1 MKPDGQDKIAVPG
14 FGFYPSDL
22 WQTWQT
28 SEGGPLNDSEVC
40 DRIYEWWKDTEEEDL
55 DQFCPPQWDGMVA
68 CVPATRKN
76 ETAVLP
82 CVRYSR
88 ADDNSFEY
96 YNTSY
101 NITKRCLHDGTWE
114 SFTNYHACLNNTV
127 PPPEAEMDWEA
138 FIFLLGYS
146 VSIISLLFAIFIFM
160 YFREMKCLRH
170 KIHLNLFVSVLSANL
185 AWLLVYRITDY
196 MFDDDAEPRAS
207 ISTLNC
213 ILTVL
218 LRYAALTNFFWMFVE
233 GLYLF
238 LQVQASFSV
247 GRLKLRHCVSI
258 GWGAP
263 LLLTL
268 LWTLLIYCQAQTDA
282 WAGTGNGNIMVG
294 VNTSASTVSALNCPF
309 IHSDASNLYELYTY
323 VVPVLLLLMSNFVF
337 SIWIMA
343 VVISKLRSNDV
354 HYTVQNINLRAAKA
368 LIIIVPLLGITYI
381 ITIVGPRKSDNTL
394 ATVFIL
400 TRTCLIA
407 FQGFFITL
415 PYCFLN
421 GEVCGMIRSHW
432 DRWRDRNNIGYGP
445 ASARNSIAMQGMF
458 GVGNDARKRS
468 SYGYQTVTTVT
479 TMNDDRRGTQ
489 ETEVLKTNT
498 SGGTNTNNP
507 AEKGNG
513 NRNWRSRDGPL
524 VPQPD
529 LVQQI
534 GGGGGGINP
543 PSS

>member
-1 MKPDGQDKIAVPG
+1 
-14 FGFYPSDL
+14 
-22 WQTWQT
+22 
-28 SEGGPLNDSEVC
+28 
-40 DRIYEWWKDTEEEDL
+40 
-55 DQFCPPQWDGMVA
+55 
-68 CVPATRKN
+68 
-76 ETAVLP
+76 
-82 CVRYSR
+82 
-88 ADDNSFEY
+88 
-96 YNTSY
+96 
-101 NITKRCLHDGTWE
+101 
-114 SFTNYHACLNNTV
+114 
-127 PPPEAEMDWEA
+127 
-138 FIFLLGYS
+138 
-146 VSIISLLFAIFIFM
+146 
-160 YFREMKCLRH
+160 
-170 KIHLNLFVSVLSANL
+170 
-185 AWLLVYRITDY
+185 
-196 MFDDDAEPRAS
+196 MFDEDASPRAS

-282 WAGTGNGNIMVG
+282 FAGTGNGNMM
-294 VNTSASTVSALNCPF
+294 VNTSASSVSALNCPF
-309 IHSDASNLYELYTY
+309 IHHESSNPYELYTY

-381 ITIVGPRKSDNTL
+381 ITIVGPSKSDNTL

-400 TRTCLIA
+400 TRTFLIA

-421 GEVCGMIRSHW
+421 SEVCNMIRSHW

-479 TMNDDRRGTQ
+479 TVTDDRRGTQ
-489 ETEVLKTNT
+489 ETEVLKTNE
-498 SGGTNTNNP
+498 SSAANNQS
-507 AEKGNG
+507 ETGNG

-534 GGGGGGINP
+534 SGGNP
-543 PSS
+543 PGS